1 MPDYPPVS
9 PQVIG
14 ETETALSGLLAP
26 LLAASALTFPQWV
39 VLTLAA
45 GTPGIARDQ
54 LVATA
59 AEARKLASA
68 DVSQVIDE
76 LAAAGAL
83 SLHDDQVE
91 LAPPGQAV
99 YDQVRDQVAEITAAL
114 FDFPAED
121 LATAGRVLATIT
133 ARANAVLSAGR

>member
-26 LLAASALTFPQWV
+26 LLAAAGLSFPQWV

-45 GTPGIARDQ
+45 GTPGIAQDQ
-54 LVATA
+54 LAATVT
-59 AEARKLASA
+59 EVRKLAPA
-68 DVSQVIDE
+68 DAARVVGE
-76 LAAAGAL
+76 LTEAGAL
-83 SLHDDQVE
+83 SLSDDQVT
-91 LAPPGQAV
+91 LTPSGQAG
-99 YDQVRDQVAEITAAL
+99 YDQVRAQVAEITAAL
-114 FDFPAED
+114 FDFPADD